1 MKLYA
6 VVKSGPE
13 FMNWYEDKAG
23 IKQFEFFLSKEARD
37 QRFDQLLEEL
47 RTTKDPIIGKKKYYI
62 NQETHFE
69 DYYYCYR
76 ENPRPGQ
83 DSYMYTLLKSETDVV
98 E

>member
-13 FMNWYEDKAG
+13 FRDIYNDVAG
-23 IKQFEFFLSKEARD
+23 LNQYEFFLSKEKRD

-47 RTTKDPIIGKKKYYI
+47 KTTKDPITRKEKYYV

-69 DYYYCYR
+69 DFYYCYR
-76 ENPRPGQ
+76 MNSRPGQ
-83 DSYMYTLLKSETDVV
+83 DSYMYTLFKSETEIND
-98 E
+98 

>member
-13 FMNWYEDKAG
+13 FRDIYNDVAG
-23 IKQFEFFLSKEARD
+23 LNQYEFFLSKEKRD

-47 RTTKDPIIGKKKYYI
+47 KTTKDPITGEKKYYI

-76 ENPRPGQ
+76 RDPRPGQ
-83 DSYMYTLLKSETDVV
+83 NSYMYTLLKSETEVV